1 MINRE
6 LIRIKVVQLTYAYYQ
21 NGNKNIDTAEKEL
34 FFSLSKAYDL
44 YNTLLLL
51 IVAITREERHRV
63 EIATQRAQRE
73 GTDAPSQKFAY
84 NKFAVQLEENKMLQE
99 FVEAQKLSW
108 ADDIEFLRKMCNL
121 IESSSIYTDYMSSE
135 EDSYEAD
142 REVWR
147 KIYKQLIQNNEDLDA
162 LLEEKSLY
170 WNDDREIVDTF
181 VLKTIKRFEQANG
194 SEQELLPEYKDDE
207 DKEFARKLF
216 RATIINADQYQHYMS
231 EASRNWDFG
240 RLAYM
245 DIVIMQ
251 IAIAE
256 MLTFPNIP
264 VTVTI
269 NEYVDLAKLYSTP
282 RSGGYIN
289 GMLDTIARHLIQ
301 MGKMMKTMPEPRPHR
316 SRNERQ
322 DVRAPRR
329 EGRRPT
335 IAQTSAQRV
344 AYRQQQE
351 GEQAENEE

>member
-1 MINRE
+1 M
-6 LIRIKVVQLTYAYYQ
+6 
-21 NGNKNIDTAEKEL
+21 
-34 FFSLSKAYDL
+34 
-44 YNTLLLL
+44 LLL

-63 EIATQRAQRE
+63 EIAIQRAQRE

-84 NKFAVQLEENKMLQE
+84 NKFAVQLEENKMLQD

-108 ADDIEFLRKMCNL
+108 AGDIEFLRKMCNL

-264 VTVTI
+264 VSVTI
-269 NEYVDLAKLYSTP
+269 NEYVDLAKLYST
-282 RSGGYIN
+282 SKSAGYIN
-289 GMLDTIARHLIQ
+289 GMLDSIARFLVDNGMMLKTLREHVNK
-301 MGKMMKTMPEPRPHR
+301 GK
-316 SRNERQ
+316 N
-322 DVRAPRR
+322 
-329 EGRRPT
+329 
-335 IAQTSAQRV
+335 
-344 AYRQQQE
+344 
-351 GEQAENEE
+351 

>member
-84 NKFAVQLEENKMLQE
+84 NKFAVQLEENKMLQD

-108 ADDIEFLRKMCNL
+108 AGDIEFLRKMCNL

-264 VTVTI
+264 VSVTI
-269 NEYVDLAKLYSTP
+269 NEYVDLAKLYST
-282 RSGGYIN
+282 SKSAGYIN
-289 GMLDTIARHLIQ
+289 GMLDSIARFLVDNGMMLKTLREHVTK
-301 MGKMMKTMPEPRPHR
+301 GK
-316 SRNERQ
+316 N
-322 DVRAPRR
+322 
-329 EGRRPT
+329 
-335 IAQTSAQRV
+335 
-344 AYRQQQE
+344 
-351 GEQAENEE
+351 

>member
-84 NKFAVQLEENKMLQE
+84 NKFAVQLEENKMLQD

-108 ADDIEFLRKMCNL
+108 AGDIEFLRKMCNL

-264 VTVTI
+264 VSVTI
-269 NEYVDLAKLYSTP
+269 NEYVDLAKLYST
-282 RSGGYIN
+282 SKSAGYIN
-289 GMLDTIARHLIQ
+289 GMLDSIARFLVDNG
-301 MGKMMKTMPEPRPHR
+301 MMLKTLREYVNKGK
-316 SRNERQ
+316 N
-322 DVRAPRR
+322 
-329 EGRRPT
+329 
-335 IAQTSAQRV
+335 
-344 AYRQQQE
+344 
-351 GEQAENEE
+351 